1 MYCIF
6 LHVRSDQYTYK
17 TWISFVWG
25 GGRRGVT
32 AVIRDINDNMNKKN
46 DTAVCHS
53 LRVTTLKIRYTQA
66 GGSDLLC
73 SGSHCPTLRICVLK
87 WIWPKLIHYQCIQWE
102 QDVSKVWHRQ
112 KEECETQSVLSVGQ
126 KGDMWLLDTVYITL
140 CHHHIFM
147 VLLHYKEEP
156 FWYLWKNQN
165 MIQQSWCK
173 KAVLRFPVIFC
184 VNPWGSFCFWIASH
198 SYVFVL
204 VLQNRSQKQSRLL
217 LAVQQLND
225 NTEMAKNPEE

>member
-1 MYCIF
+1 MLSWF
-6 LHVRSDQYTYK
+6 VFWSGSDQNSYTTY
-17 TWISFVWG
+17 
-25 GGRRGVT
+25 
-32 AVIRDINDNMNKKN
+32 
-46 DTAVCHS
+46 
-53 LRVTTLKIRYTQA
+53 
-66 GGSDLLC
+66 
-73 SGSHCPTLRICVLK
+73 
-87 WIWPKLIHYQCIQWE
+87 
-102 QDVSKVWHRQ
+102 KVWHRQ

-147 VLLHYKEEP
+147 ALLHYKEEP
-156 FWYLWKNQN
+156 FWYLWKNLN

-184 VNPWGSFCFWIASH
+184 AKPWGSLCFWIASH

-225 NTEMAKNPEE
+225 NTEMAKNPEEQKTAHPKMRTRMRPALQKWHKAVFSMQIPVFHCSSKPHIFFSQISS